1 MFSNLY
7 KAGFVHLG
15 EDARVIDMNAI
26 LEKRLK
32 EEAERRSRQPEH
44 ELVAAQ
50 DGFTEGLNAE
60 KVDVLLEPDAEA
72 TSLQNA
78 SIQEQEQLRQE
89 IEEARNELASL
100 QAQIEQEKEQA
111 QLEIDQ
117 MKAKAFEEANEQGYQ
132 EGYRKGLDSVQELQ
146 KQCEDERLQQ
156 EQEYQKKL
164 EEMEPLM
171 VDTLCDVYSHIF
183 KVEAKEHKEL
193 VLKLLQD
200 TLLKVDGTGSIIVHV
215 AKEDYAYVQEQKGA
229 LLEEAGMQSGSV
241 EIVSDAALAR
251 AQCMIET
258 EGGVY
263 DCSLDTELA
272 ELKRRL
278 MLLAYQKPG
287 VKQNSTGKAGFG
299 KDFAL

>member
-1 MFSNLY
+1 LFSNLY

-72 TSLQNA
+72 TSQQNA
-78 SIQEQEQLRQE
+78 SIQEQEQLNQE

-100 QAQIEQEKEQA
+100 QAQLEQEKEQA

-215 AKEDYAYVQEQKGA
+215 AKEDYAYVQEQKAA

-278 MLLAYQKPG
+278 MLLAYQKP
-287 VKQNSTGKAGFG
+287 
-299 KDFAL
+299 

>member
-72 TSLQNA
+72 ASQQNA
-78 SIQEQEQLRQE
+78 SIQEQEQLNQE

-100 QAQIEQEKEQA
+100 QAQLEQEKEQA

-229 LLEEAGMQSGSV
+229 VLEEAGMQSGSV

-278 MLLAYQKPG
+278 MLLAYQK
-287 VKQNSTGKAGFG
+287 S
-299 KDFAL
+299 

>member
-1 MFSNLY
+1 MTRSLSSNLY
-7 KAGFVHLG
+7 KAGFIHLG
-15 EDARVIDMNAI
+15 ENARVIDMNEI
-26 LEKRLK
+26 LEQCLK
-32 EEAERRSRQPEH
+32 EEAERRSREP

-50 DGFTEGLNAE
+50 DGFTEGLDAD

-72 TSLQNA
+72 ASRQKA
-78 SIQEQEQLRQE
+78 SIQEQEHLNRE
-89 IEEARNELASL
+89 LEAARNELASL
-100 QAQIEQEKEQA
+100 QARIEQEKEQA
-111 QLEIDQ
+111 QLEIEQ

-132 EGYRKGLDSVQELQ
+132 EGYQKGLDSVQELQ
-146 KQCEDERLQQ
+146 KQCEAERLQQ

-164 EEMEPLM
+164 EEMEPVM

-183 KVEAKEHKEL
+183 KVEAREHKEL

-200 TLLKVDGTGSIIVHV
+200 TLLKVDGTGSIIIHV
-215 AKEDYAYVQEQKGA
+215 AKEDYAYVQEQKAA

-241 EIVSDAALAR
+241 EIVSDATLAR

-278 MLLAYQKPG
+278 ILLAYQK
-287 VKQNSTGKAGFG
+287 S
-299 KDFAL
+299 

>member
-1 MFSNLY
+1 LFSNLY

-72 TSLQNA
+72 ASQQNA
-78 SIQEQEQLRQE
+78 SIQEQEQLNQE
-89 IEEARNELASL
+89 IEEARNELAGL
-100 QAQIEQEKEQA
+100 QAQLEQEKEQA

-278 MLLAYQKPG
+278 MLLAYQK
-287 VKQNSTGKAGFG
+287 S
-299 KDFAL
+299 

>member
-72 TSLQNA
+72 TSQQNA
-78 SIQEQEQLRQE
+78 SIQEQEQLNQE

-100 QAQIEQEKEQA
+100 QAQLEQEKEQA

-146 KQCEDERLQQ
+146 KQCEDERL
-156 EQEYQKKL
+156 
-164 EEMEPLM
+164 
-171 VDTLCDVYSHIF
+171 
-183 KVEAKEHKEL
+183 
-193 VLKLLQD
+193 
-200 TLLKVDGTGSIIVHV
+200 
-215 AKEDYAYVQEQKGA
+215 
-229 LLEEAGMQSGSV
+229 
-241 EIVSDAALAR
+241 
-251 AQCMIET
+251 
-258 EGGVY
+258 
-263 DCSLDTELA
+263 
-272 ELKRRL
+272 
-278 MLLAYQKPG
+278 
-287 VKQNSTGKAGFG
+287 
-299 KDFAL
+299 

>member
-15 EDARVIDMNAI
+15 EDARVIDMNGI

-60 KVDVLLEPDAEA
+60 KVDVLLEPDAEVA
-72 TSLQNA
+72 SQQNA
-78 SIQEQEQLRQE
+78 SIQEQEQLKQE
-89 IEEARNELASL
+89 IEEARNELAGL

-278 MLLAYQKPG
+278 MLLAYQK
-287 VKQNSTGKAGFG
+287 S
-299 KDFAL
+299 

>member
-1 MFSNLY
+1 MSSNLY
-7 KAGFVHLG
+7 KAGFVQLG
-15 EDARVIDMNAI
+15 ENARVIDMNEI
-26 LEKRLK
+26 LEQRLK
-32 EEAERRSRQPEH
+32 EEAERRSRQPER

-50 DGFTEGLNAE
+50 DGFTEGLDAE

-72 TSLQNA
+72 ASMQNA
-78 SIQEQEQLRQE
+78 SIQEQEQLNQE
-89 IEEARNELASL
+89 IEAARNELAGL
-100 QAQIEQEKEQA
+100 QAQLEQGKEQA
-111 QLEIDQ
+111 QLEIEQ

-146 KQCEDERLQQ
+146 KQCEAERLQQ
-156 EQEYQKKL
+156 EQEYQKRL
-164 EEMEPLM
+164 QEMEPVM

-200 TLLKVDGTGSIIVHV
+200 TLLKVDSTGSIMIHV
-215 AKEDYAYVQEQKGA
+215 AKEDYAYVQEQKAA

-278 MLLAYQKPG
+278 MLLAYQK
-287 VKQNSTGKAGFG
+287 S
-299 KDFAL
+299 

>member
-32 EEAERRSRQPEH
+32 EEAQRRSREPEH

-60 KVDVLLEPDAEA
+60 KVDVLLEPDAEVA
-72 TSLQNA
+72 SQQNA
-78 SIQEQEQLRQE
+78 SIQEQEQLKQE
-89 IEEARNELASL
+89 IEEARNELAGL

-215 AKEDYAYVQEQKGA
+215 AKEDYAYVQEQKAA

-272 ELKRRL
+272 GLKRRL
-278 MLLAYQKPG
+278 MLLAYQK
-287 VKQNSTGKAGFG
+287 S
-299 KDFAL
+299 

>member
-1 MFSNLY
+1 LFSNLY

-72 TSLQNA
+72 ASQQNA
-78 SIQEQEQLRQE
+78 SIQEQEQLKQE
-89 IEEARNELASL
+89 IEEARNELAGL

-200 TLLKVDGTGSIIVHV
+200 TLLKVDGTGSIIIHV

-278 MLLAYQKPG
+278 MLLAYQK
-287 VKQNSTGKAGFG
+287 S
-299 KDFAL
+299 

>member
-72 TSLQNA
+72 ASLQNA

-200 TLLKVDGTGSIIVHV
+200 TLLKVDATGSIIVHV

-278 MLLAYQKPG
+278 MLLAYQK
-287 VKQNSTGKAGFG
+287 S
-299 KDFAL
+299 

>member
-72 TSLQNA
+72 ASLQNA
-78 SIQEQEQLRQE
+78 SIQEQEQLKQE
-89 IEEARNELASL
+89 IEEARNELAGL

-183 KVEAKEHKEL
+183 KVEVKEHKEL

-278 MLLAYQKPG
+278 MLLAYQK
-287 VKQNSTGKAGFG
+287 S
-299 KDFAL
+299 

>member
-1 MFSNLY
+1 MTRSLSSNLY
-7 KAGFVHLG
+7 KAGFIHLG
-15 EDARVIDMNAI
+15 ESARVIDMNEI
-26 LEKRLK
+26 LEQRLK
-32 EEAERRSRQPEH
+32 EEAQRRSRQPER
-44 ELVAAQ
+44 ELTAAQ
-50 DGFTEGLNAE
+50 DGFTEGLDAE

-72 TSLQNA
+72 ASMQNT
-78 SIQEQEQLRQE
+78 SIQEQEQLNRE
-89 IEEARNELASL
+89 IEAARNELAGL

-111 QLEIDQ
+111 QLEIEQ
-117 MKAKAFEEANEQGYQ
+117 MKAKTFEEANEQGYQ
-132 EGYRKGLDSVQELQ
+132 EGYRKGMDSVQELQ
-146 KQCEDERLQQ
+146 KQYEAERLQQ
-156 EQEYQKKL
+156 EQEYQKRL
-164 EEMEPLM
+164 QEMEPMM

-200 TLLKVDGTGSIIVHV
+200 TLLKVDSTGSIMIHV
-215 AKEDYAYVQEQKGA
+215 AKEDYAYVQEQKAA

-241 EIVSDAALAR
+241 EIVSDATLAR

-278 MLLAYQKPG
+278 MLLAYQK
-287 VKQNSTGKAGFG
+287 S
-299 KDFAL
+299 

>member
-1 MFSNLY
+1 MSSNLY
-7 KAGFVHLG
+7 KAGFIHLG
-15 EDARVIDMNAI
+15 ESARIIDMNEI
-26 LEKRLK
+26 LEQRLK
-32 EEAERRSRQPEH
+32 EEAQRRSREP

-50 DGFTEGLNAE
+50 DGFTEGLDAE
-60 KVDVLLEPDAEA
+60 KVDVLLEPDAETA
-72 TSLQNA
+72 SMQNA
-78 SIQEQEQLRQE
+78 SIQEQEQLNRE
-89 IEEARNELASL
+89 VEAARNELAGL
-100 QAQIEQEKEQA
+100 QARIEQEKEQA
-111 QLEIDQ
+111 QLEIEQ

-146 KQCEDERLQQ
+146 KQCEAERLQQ
-156 EQEYQKKL
+156 EQEYQKRL
-164 EEMEPLM
+164 QEMEPVM

-200 TLLKVDGTGSIIVHV
+200 TLLKVDSTGSIMIHV
-215 AKEDYAYVQEQKGA
+215 AKEDYAYVQEQKAA

-241 EIVSDAALAR
+241 EIVSDATLAR

-278 MLLAYQKPG
+278 MLLAYQK
-287 VKQNSTGKAGFG
+287 S
-299 KDFAL
+299 

>member
-72 TSLQNA
+72 ASQQNA
-78 SIQEQEQLRQE
+78 SIQEQEQLNQE

-278 MLLAYQKPG
+278 MLLAYQKP
-287 VKQNSTGKAGFG
+287 
-299 KDFAL
+299 

>member
-1 MFSNLY
+1 MSSNLY

-72 TSLQNA
+72 ASQQNA

-100 QAQIEQEKEQA
+100 QAQLEQEKEQA

-278 MLLAYQKPG
+278 MLLAYQK
-287 VKQNSTGKAGFG
+287 S
-299 KDFAL
+299 

>member
-1 MFSNLY
+1 MSSNLY
-7 KAGFVHLG
+7 KAGFIHLG
-15 EDARVIDMNAI
+15 ESARVIDMNEI
-26 LEKRLK
+26 LEQRLK
-32 EEAERRSRQPEH
+32 EEAERRSRRPER
-44 ELVAAQ
+44 ELTAAQ
-50 DGFTEGLNAE
+50 DGFTEGLDAE

-72 TSLQNA
+72 ASTQNA
-78 SIQEQEQLRQE
+78 SIQEQEQLNRE
-89 IEEARNELASL
+89 IEAARNELAGL
-100 QAQIEQEKEQA
+100 QVQIEQEKEQA
-111 QLEIDQ
+111 QLEIEQ

-132 EGYRKGLDSVQELQ
+132 EGYRKGMDSVQELQ
-146 KQCEDERLQQ
+146 KQYEAERLQQ
-156 EQEYQKKL
+156 EQEYQKRL
-164 EEMEPLM
+164 QEMEPMM

-200 TLLKVDGTGSIIVHV
+200 TLLKVDSTGSIMIHV
-215 AKEDYAYVQEQKGA
+215 AKEDYAYVQEQKAA

-241 EIVSDAALAR
+241 EIVSDATLAR

-278 MLLAYQKPG
+278 MLLAYQK
-287 VKQNSTGKAGFG
+287 S
-299 KDFAL
+299 

>member
-72 TSLQNA
+72 ASQQNA
-78 SIQEQEQLRQE
+78 SIQEQEQLNQE

-146 KQCEDERLQQ
+146 KQCGDERLQQ

-215 AKEDYAYVQEQKGA
+215 AKEDYAYVQEQKAA

-278 MLLAYQKPG
+278 MLLAYQK
-287 VKQNSTGKAGFG
+287 S
-299 KDFAL
+299 

>member
-72 TSLQNA
+72 ASQQNA

-100 QAQIEQEKEQA
+100 QAQLEQEKEQA

-132 EGYRKGLDSVQELQ
+132 EGYRKGLDFVQELQ

-200 TLLKVDGTGSIIVHV
+200 TLLKVDGTGSIIIHV

-278 MLLAYQKPG
+278 MLLAYQK
-287 VKQNSTGKAGFG
+287 S
-299 KDFAL
+299 

>member
-50 DGFTEGLNAE
+50 DGFTEGLNVE
-60 KVDVLLEPDAEA
+60 KVDVLLEPDAEVA
-72 TSLQNA
+72 SQQNV
-78 SIQEQEQLRQE
+78 SIQEQEQLKQE
-89 IEEARNELASL
+89 IEEARNELAGL

-117 MKAKAFEEANEQGYQ
+117 MKVKAFEEANEQGYQ

-278 MLLAYQKPG
+278 MLLAYQK
-287 VKQNSTGKAGFG
+287 S
-299 KDFAL
+299 

>member
-32 EEAERRSRQPEH
+32 EEAQRRSREPEH

-72 TSLQNA
+72 ASQQNA
-78 SIQEQEQLRQE
+78 SIQEQEQLKQE
-89 IEEARNELASL
+89 IEEARNELAGL

-278 MLLAYQKPG
+278 MLLAYQK
-287 VKQNSTGKAGFG
+287 S
-299 KDFAL
+299 

>member
-72 TSLQNA
+72 ASLQNA
-78 SIQEQEQLRQE
+78 SIQEQEQLKQE
-89 IEEARNELASL
+89 IEEARNELAGL

-200 TLLKVDGTGSIIVHV
+200 TLLKVDGTGSVIVHV

-278 MLLAYQKPG
+278 MLLAYQK
-287 VKQNSTGKAGFG
+287 S
-299 KDFAL
+299 

>member
-72 TSLQNA
+72 ASLQNA
-78 SIQEQEQLRQE
+78 SIQEQEQLNQE

-278 MLLAYQKPG
+278 MLLAYQK
-287 VKQNSTGKAGFG
+287 S
-299 KDFAL
+299 

>member
-1 MFSNLY
+1 MTRSLSSNLY
-7 KAGFVHLG
+7 KAGFVQLG
-15 EDARVIDMNAI
+15 ENARVIDMNEI

-32 EEAERRSRQPEH
+32 EEAERKSRQPEK

-60 KVDVLLEPDAEA
+60 KVDVLLQPDEEA
-72 TSLQNA
+72 ASAQNA
-78 SIQEQEQLRQE
+78 SIQEQEQLNRE
-89 IEEARNELASL
+89 LEEARTELAGL
-100 QAQIEQEKEQA
+100 QAQIEQEREQA
-111 QLEIDQ
+111 QLEAEQI
-117 MKAKAFEEANEQGYQ
+117 KAKAFEEANEQGYQ
-132 EGYRKGLDSVQELQ
+132 EGYQKGLDSVQELQ
-146 KQCEDERLQQ
+146 KQCEEEKLRQ
-156 EQEYQKKL
+156 EQEYQQKL
-164 EEMEPLM
+164 QEMEPML

-200 TLLKVDGTGSIIVHV
+200 TLLKVDSTGSVIIHV
-215 AKEDYAYVQEQKGA
+215 AKEDYSYVQERKA
-229 LLEEAGMQSGSV
+229 SLLEEAGLQNGSV
-241 EIVSDAALAR
+241 EIVSDATLQN

-278 MLLAYQKPG
+278 MLLAYQK
-287 VKQNSTGKAGFG
+287 A
-299 KDFAL
+299 

>member
-7 KAGFVHLG
+7 KAGFVHQG

-72 TSLQNA
+72 ASQQNA
-78 SIQEQEQLRQE
+78 SIQEQEQLNQE

-100 QAQIEQEKEQA
+100 QAQLEQEKEQA

-278 MLLAYQKPG
+278 MLLAYQK
-287 VKQNSTGKAGFG
+287 S
-299 KDFAL
+299 

>member
-32 EEAERRSRQPEH
+32 EEAQRRSREPEH

-60 KVDVLLEPDAEA
+60 KVDVLLAPDAEA
-72 TSLQNA
+72 ASQQNA
-78 SIQEQEQLRQE
+78 SIQEQEQLKQK
-89 IEEARNELASL
+89 IEEARNELAGL

-215 AKEDYAYVQEQKGA
+215 AKEDYAYVQEQKAA

-278 MLLAYQKPG
+278 MLLAYQK
-287 VKQNSTGKAGFG
+287 S
-299 KDFAL
+299 

>member
-1 MFSNLY
+1 MSSNLY
-7 KAGFVHLG
+7 KAGFVQLG
-15 EDARVIDMNAI
+15 ENARVIDMNEI

-32 EEAERRSRQPEH
+32 EEAERKSRQPEK

-60 KVDVLLEPDAEA
+60 KVDVLLQPDEEA
-72 TSLQNA
+72 ASAQNA
-78 SIQEQEQLRQE
+78 SIQEQEQLNRE
-89 IEEARNELASL
+89 LEEARTELAGL
-100 QAQIEQEKEQA
+100 QAQIEQEREQA
-111 QLEIDQ
+111 QLEAEQI
-117 MKAKAFEEANEQGYQ
+117 KAKAFEEANEQGYQ
-132 EGYRKGLDSVQELQ
+132 EGYQKGLDSVQELQ
-146 KQCEDERLQQ
+146 KQCEEEKLRQ
-156 EQEYQKKL
+156 EQEYQQKL
-164 EEMEPLM
+164 QEMEPMM

-200 TLLKVDGTGSIIVHV
+200 TLLKVDSTGSVIIHV
-215 AKEDYAYVQEQKGA
+215 AKEDYSYVQERKA
-229 LLEEAGMQSGSV
+229 SLLEEAGLQNGAV
-241 EIVSDAALAR
+241 EIVSDATLQN

-278 MLLAYQKPG
+278 MLLAYQK
-287 VKQNSTGKAGFG
+287 A
-299 KDFAL
+299 

>member
-1 MFSNLY
+1 MSSNLY

-15 EDARVIDMNAI
+15 ENARVIDMNEI
-26 LEKRLK
+26 LEQCLK
-32 EEAERRSRQPEH
+32 EEAERRSREP

-50 DGFTEGLNAE
+50 DGFTEGLDAD

-72 TSLQNA
+72 ASRQNA
-78 SIQEQEQLRQE
+78 SIQEQEHLNRE
-89 IEEARNELASL
+89 LEAARNELASL
-100 QAQIEQEKEQA
+100 QARIEQEKEQA
-111 QLEIDQ
+111 QLEIEQ

-132 EGYRKGLDSVQELQ
+132 EGYQKGLDSVQELQ
-146 KQCEDERLQQ
+146 KQCEAERLQQ
-156 EQEYQKKL
+156 EQEYRKKL
-164 EEMEPLM
+164 EEMEPVM

-183 KVEAKEHKEL
+183 KVEAREHKEL

-200 TLLKVDGTGSIIVHV
+200 TLLKVDGTGSIIIHV
-215 AKEDYAYVQEQKGA
+215 AKEDYAYVQEQKAA

-241 EIVSDAALAR
+241 EIVSDATLAR

-278 MLLAYQKPG
+278 ILLAYQK
-287 VKQNSTGKAGFG
+287 S
-299 KDFAL
+299 

>member
-26 LEKRLK
+26 LEERLK

-72 TSLQNA
+72 ASQQNA
-78 SIQEQEQLRQE
+78 SIQEQEQLKQE
-89 IEEARNELASL
+89 IEEARNELAGL

-200 TLLKVDGTGSIIVHV
+200 TLLKVDGTGSVIVHV

-278 MLLAYQKPG
+278 MLLAYQK
-287 VKQNSTGKAGFG
+287 S
-299 KDFAL
+299 

>member
-1 MFSNLY
+1 MSSNLY
-7 KAGFVHLG
+7 KAGFIHLG
-15 EDARVIDMNAI
+15 ENARVIDMNEI
-26 LEKRLK
+26 LEQCLK
-32 EEAERRSRQPEH
+32 EEAERRSREP

-50 DGFTEGLNAE
+50 DGFTEGLDAD

-72 TSLQNA
+72 ASRQKA
-78 SIQEQEQLRQE
+78 SIQEQEHLNRE
-89 IEEARNELASL
+89 LEAARNELASL
-100 QAQIEQEKEQA
+100 QARIEQEKEQA
-111 QLEIDQ
+111 QLEIEQ

-132 EGYRKGLDSVQELQ
+132 EGYQKGLDSVQELQ
-146 KQCEDERLQQ
+146 KQCEAERLQQ

-164 EEMEPLM
+164 EEMEPVM

-183 KVEAKEHKEL
+183 KVEAREHKEL

-200 TLLKVDGTGSIIVHV
+200 TLLKVDGTGSIIIHV
-215 AKEDYAYVQEQKGA
+215 AKEDYAYVQEQKAA

-241 EIVSDAALAR
+241 EIVSDATLAR

-278 MLLAYQKPG
+278 ILLAYQK
-287 VKQNSTGKAGFG
+287 S
-299 KDFAL
+299 

>member
-72 TSLQNA
+72 ASQQNA
-78 SIQEQEQLRQE
+78 SIQEQELLNQE

-100 QAQIEQEKEQA
+100 QAQLEQEKEQA

-278 MLLAYQKPG
+278 MLLAYQK
-287 VKQNSTGKAGFG
+287 S
-299 KDFAL
+299 

>member
-60 KVDVLLEPDAEA
+60 KVDVLLEPDAEVA
-72 TSLQNA
+72 SQQNA
-78 SIQEQEQLRQE
+78 SIQEQEQLKQE
-89 IEEARNELASL
+89 IGEARNELAGL

-200 TLLKVDGTGSIIVHV
+200 TLLKVDGTGSIIIHV

-278 MLLAYQKPG
+278 MLLAYQK
-287 VKQNSTGKAGFG
+287 S
-299 KDFAL
+299 

>member
-60 KVDVLLEPDAEA
+60 KVDVLLEPDVEVA
-72 TSLQNA
+72 SQQNA
-78 SIQEQEQLRQE
+78 SIQEQEQLKQE
-89 IEEARNELASL
+89 IEKARNELAGL

-278 MLLAYQKPG
+278 MLLAYQK
-287 VKQNSTGKAGFG
+287 S
-299 KDFAL
+299 